1 MAQYGKYQQA
11 WCLFLFLILKFGKMK
26 KINII
31 IIVLITLFLL
41 KTVSAQVADSVNLK
55 SNEFVKN
62 NKFAVVF
69 ELGTII
75 GKSSMVERY
84 NFLGKYHLYENFA
97 IRAGGD
103 FGVSSSESNFS
114 YSALYQD
121 FSSYSYDLYA
131 DLQYYFLRKSLVK
144 PFITVGLFYSKDHF
158 SATKYA
164 TDYDYYDY
172 HNEWNLGVM
181 STFGVEIF
189 LINNVSLVSEYIA
202 KCYYTSLKRMYITSG
217 SLSSYSDYKS
227 KNVKFTVNTFR
238 IGFSVYF

>member
-1 MAQYGKYQQA
+1 
-11 WCLFLFLILKFGKMK
+11 MK
-26 KINII
+26 KINFI
-31 IIVLITLFLL
+31 IIVLTNLFLL

-75 GKSSMVERY
+75 GKTSMVERY

-103 FGVSSSESNFS
+103 FGVSSSESSSS
-114 YSALYQD
+114 YSELYQD
-121 FSSYSYDLYA
+121 YSSYSYDLYA
-131 DLQYYFLRKSLVK
+131 DLQYYFLRKSLIK
-144 PFITVGLFYSKDHF
+144 PYVTIGSFFSKDYF
-158 SATKYA
+158 YATK
-164 TDYDYYDY
+164 DNGDYYKY
-172 HNEWNLGVM
+172 RNEWNLGIM

-202 KCYYTSLKRMYITSG
+202 KCYYASYRNVYIPSG
-217 SLSSYSDYKS
+217 TMPYDDKS
-227 KNVKFTVNTFR
+227 KTVKFTGNTIR